1 MDNLNAPNISKEIE
15 GVEYTLSQLLNEPN
29 EYLNKEP
36 ALTDAQDEL
45 ILVKFRIKNLQKV
58 IILSQTRWE
67 LATSRLFY
75 FVGEVALKFL
85 TYLEVVFTREIK
97 NTLQIV
103 S

>member
-1 MDNLNAPNISKEIE
+1 MTNCPEITQE
-15 GVEYTLSQLLNEPN
+15 VEDTLSQLLIGPK
-29 EYLNKEP
+29 EYLEKEP
-36 ALTDAQDEL
+36 ILKNAQDEL

-58 IILSQTRWE
+58 ISLSQTRWE

-85 TYLEVVFTREIK
+85 TYLEVVFTREMK

-103 S
+103 SF